1 MKKTISAILSLTIVL
16 SAASCG
22 NSDSTAPAQTLST
35 QTATNAT
42 ETSETSAETS
52 LPESTA
58 AETTEPPETTK
69 APETTKSPETPK
81 ERIVLENKM
90 TPCELAL
97 AQKRDFSILTDAK
110 DLECPVGIGKVTVS
124 EETQIARIELM
135 KEYYT
140 EEEYND
146 SINNVSEFE
155 FRAAL
160 VNGLEYNGFIP
171 EKGYDGGA
179 ISDYENDYPDMQ
191 TYFDSLTES
200 YKEMGY
206 SLSDSVDLVRQAKAA
221 FNAVIDNSVID
232 LPDRYGYYTDIGK
245 YLDPGADYRNK
256 WTLNNDNIAYIKD
269 HTDEYRVYDEELNT
283 FFVVHVTT
291 PPDYDENKSYPV
303 LFMTDGVWRLN
314 DHAELYKAMESGEAS
329 DVILVSLGYNYNIDG
344 TDEYVRFMHLITYRR
359 LLLDFIT
366 DNLMPYL
373 GENYNIDYAYSTL
386 FGHSMAGVFSHCALC
401 ESDKYDN
408 RPFGKYIIASPALWN
423 LYSNRP
429 GLDPECID
437 TDYGYFDRNDTL
449 DKKVSLFG
457 GALEDPDYSDQY
469 EGHDSTLEGL
479 EHLNERLTAHGADV
493 TYKLYESHHYQY
505 VSDMLL
511 EYIKTEYPP
520 LS

>member
-22 NSDSTAPAQTLST
+22 NSGSTAPAQTLST

-42 ETSETSAETS
+42 ETPETSAETS
-52 LPESTA
+52 LPESSA
-58 AETTEPPETTK
+58 AETTETPETTK

-110 DLECPVGIGKVTVS
+110 DLECPVGIGMVNVKK
-124 EETQIARIELM
+124 ETIIKNLEQMREF
-135 KEYYT
+135 YS
-140 EEEYND
+140 EEEYNNRIED
-146 SINNVSEFE
+146 AADYQYY
-155 FRAAL
+155 AAL
-160 VNGLEYNGFIP
+160 VNGFEYTDYIP
-171 EKGYDGGA
+171 EPGYDGGA
-179 ISDYENDYPDMQ
+179 FSDFENEYPDMQ
-191 TYFDSLTES
+191 TYFDSHTEY
-200 YKEMGY
+200 YKGLGY
-206 SLSDSVDLVRQAKAA
+206 NLSDSVDIVRQTKAL
-221 FNAVIDNSVID
+221 FDAVVNNTAIE
-232 LPDRYGYYTDIGK
+232 LPERYGYLVNIGR
-245 YLDPGADYRNK
+245 YLDPKADYRSK
-256 WTLNNDNIAYIKD
+256 WTLGTDNIAYITG
-269 HTDEYRVYDEELNT
+269 HTDEYSVYDEELNT
-283 FFVVHVTT
+283 MFVVHVTT

-314 DHAELYKAMESGEAS
+314 DHANLYKAMESGEAS

-344 TDEYVRFMHLITYRR
+344 TDDYVRFMHLIVYRR
-359 LLLDFIT
+359 MLLDFVT

-373 GENYNIDYAYSTL
+373 GENYNIDYADSTL

-401 ESDKYDN
+401 ESDRYDN
-408 RPFGKYIIASPALWN
+408 RPFGKYIIASPAFWN
-423 LYSNRP
+423 LYDNYP

-457 GALEDPDYSDQY
+457 GALEDPDYSGQY

-511 EYIKTEYPP
+511 EYIKAEYPP